1 MSINWVMLTADGKD
15 IVPLQ
20 NETVFF
26 REHGVRF
33 ELDSSNGGYPGA
45 GWADLAAQSSHSIFT
60 SKDQS
65 N

>member
-45 GWADLAAQSSHSIFT
+45 G
-60 SKDQS
+60 
-65 N
+65 